1 MKAQL
6 VGIQKLDYTSAKTD
20 KRIFGV
26 KLHCLKEGDINTDG
40 AAVESHFIS
49 FSKDNENAQALAN
62 ALKDIKLNSYINI
75 SYNRFG
81 FIEDVTPIEA

>member
-6 VGIQKLDYTSAKTD
+6 VGIQKLDYTSEKTG

-26 KLHCLKEGDINTDG
+26 KLHCLKDGDINTDG

-49 FSKDNENAQALAN
+49 FAKENENAQSLAN
-62 ALKDIKLNSYINI
+62 ALKEIKLDSFINI

-81 FIEDVTPIEA
+81 FVDDISLLEV